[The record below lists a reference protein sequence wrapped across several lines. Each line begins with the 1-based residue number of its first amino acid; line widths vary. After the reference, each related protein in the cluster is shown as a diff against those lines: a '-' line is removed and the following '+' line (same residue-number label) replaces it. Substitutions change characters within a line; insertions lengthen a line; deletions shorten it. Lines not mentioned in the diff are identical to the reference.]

1 MKLLNLIHPLRII
14 FYHISFSKPKKKKK
28 RFYHIIN
35 NLTITKMIIIN
46 HFINTD
52 DGVESN
58 PLISKLMDI
67 YGTP

>member
-14 FYHISFSKPKKKKK
+14 FYHISFTKPKKKK